1 MKILIV
7 TDAWSPQVNG
17 VVRTL
22 QNTHLQL
29 TQLGHEVAFI
39 TPDLFKT
46 VACPTY
52 PEIRLAW
59 MPGKKVAEMIEAFKP
74 DCLHIA
80 TEGPLGWAARRIA
93 LKTKRPFTT
102 AYHTRFPEYVKA
114 RFGIPLGLS
123 YAVFRWFH
131 RPSSGVMVATPSIQE
146 ELSARGFKKI
156 KTWSRGVDL
165 SRFNNTGLVTK
176 ECEADTGKA
185 NPVFL
190 YAGRVAIEKNI
201 EAFLEIDL
209 PGEKWVA
216 GDGPQR
222 AELQKKYPKAKWL
235 GMLNQTELASAYR
248 QADVFVFPSLTDTF
262 GLVMLEAMACG
273 LPVAAF
279 PVAGPRDVILDP
291 QVGCLDHNLR
301 KACLSAMHLK
311 KTDAWKYAQGYSWAN
326 CTQQFVNNL
335 QPIYGLRA
343 APKPAI
349 SRNKA
354 STQAG

>member
-7 TDAWSPQVNG
+7 TDAWAPQVNG

-22 QNTHLQL
+22 QNTHIQL
-29 TQLGHEVAFI
+29 TRLGHEVAFI

-59 MPGKKVAEMIEAFKP
+59 MPGKKVSEMIEAFKP

-80 TEGPLGWAARRIA
+80 TEGPLGWAARRVA

-114 RFGIPLGLS
+114 RFGIPLALS

-131 RPSSGVMVATPSIQE
+131 RPSSGVMVATPSIQQ
-146 ELSARGFKKI
+146 ELAAQGFKSI

-165 SRFNNTGLVTK
+165 TRFNNPSLTLQT
-176 ECEADTGKA
+176 A
-185 NPVFL
+185 NNTENKTPVFL

-201 EAFLEIDL
+201 EAFLALDL
-209 PGEKWVA
+209 PGEQWVA

-222 AELQKKYPKAKWL
+222 AALQSKYPKAKWL
-235 GMLNQTELASAYR
+235 GMLNQTELAAAYSK
-248 QADVFVFPSLTDTF
+248 ADVFVFPSLTDTF

-291 QVGCLDHNLR
+291 RVGALDTNLR
-301 KACLSAMHLK
+301 NACLNALQLK
-311 KTDAWKYAQGYSWAN
+311 KKDAWQYAQGYSWAN
-326 CTQQFVNNL
+326 CTGQFVSNL
-335 QPIYGLRA
+335 QPIYGSRTAPRA
-343 APKPAI
+343 ALPSNKP
-349 SRNKA
+349 
-354 STQAG
+354 STQLS